1 MKGPLRMKMLN
12 RLLGLA
18 VLLAL
23 VAPLQAHAADKLT
36 VMLDWF
42 VNPDHAPLV
51 IAKEGGYFA
60 RHGLDVDLVAPA
72 DPSAPP
78 RLVAAGK
85 ADIAVTYQPDLML
98 QIKEGLP
105 LLRLGTLVA
114 TPLNCLIA
122 LKDGPVK
129 TLADLKGKKIGY
141 SVAGLQKAYLNAMLK
156 SAGLTS
162 SDVTLVNVNFNLVTA
177 LMSGQVDAAIDGYRN
192 FELIQL
198 GLEGKPG
205 IAFYPEEHGVPPYD
219 ELVYATGSKLKD
231 DPRLPRFL
239 AAVEDATVFM
249 TNHPD
254 EALAMFLKAHPDLDD
269 ELNRKAFFATLPRF
283 AKRPA
288 ALDPSRY
295 ERFAAFMKDAGLLA
309 TVPPVDSYSI
319 VPK

>member
-1 MKGPLRMKMLN
+1 MKMLN

-18 VLLAL
+18 ALFALL
-23 VAPLQAHAADKLT
+23 APLQVQAADRLT
-36 VMLDWF
+36 VLLDWF

-51 IAKEGGYFA
+51 IAEEGGYFA
-60 RHGLDVDLVAPA
+60 GHGLEVELIAPA

-85 ADIAVTYQPDLML
+85 AEVAVTYQPDLML

-105 LLRLGTLVA
+105 LLRFGTLIE
-114 TPLNCLIA
+114 TPLNCLIV

-129 TLADLKGKKIGY
+129 TLADLKGRKVGY
-141 SVAGLQKAYLNAMLK
+141 SVAGLQEAYLGAILK
-156 SAGLTS
+156 SAGLTAA
-162 SDVTLVNVNFNLVTA
+162 DVTLVNVNFNLVTA

-198 GLEGKPG
+198 ALQGKPG

-219 ELVYATGSKLKD
+219 ELIYATSTKLKD
-231 DPRLPRFL
+231 DPRLGRFL
-239 AAVEDATVFM
+239 AAVEEATIFI

-254 EALAMFLKAHPDLDD
+254 AALTMFLKAHGDLDD
-269 ELNRKAFFATLPRF
+269 ELIRKAFFATLPRF

-288 ALDPSRY
+288 AFDATRY
-295 ERFAAFMKDAGLLA
+295 QRFASFLTL
-309 TVPPVDSYSI
+309 SRS
-319 VPK
+319 

>member
-1 MKGPLRMKMLN
+1 MKMKMLN

-18 VLLAL
+18 ALLAL
-23 VAPLQAHAADKLT
+23 LNPLQVQAADKLT

-51 IAKEGGYFA
+51 VAEEGGYFA
-60 RHGLDVDLVAPA
+60 RHDLDVDLVAPA

-85 ADIAVTYQPDLML
+85 ADVAITYQPDLML

-105 LLRLGTLVA
+105 LLRFGTLIE
-114 TPLNCLIA
+114 TPLNCLIV

-129 TLADLKGKKIGY
+129 TLADLKGKKVGY
-141 SVAGLQKAYLNAMLK
+141 SIAGPQEAYLNAVLK
-156 SAGLTS
+156 SAGLTAA
-162 SDVTLVNVNFNLVTA
+162 DVTMVNVNFNLVTA

-198 GLEGKPG
+198 GLEGKPAV
-205 IAFYPEEHGVPPYD
+205 AFYPEEHGVPPYD
-219 ELVYATGSKLKD
+219 ELVYATSTKLKD
-231 DPRLPRFL
+231 DPRLGRFL
-239 AAVEDATVFM
+239 AAVEEATIFL

-254 EALAMFLKAHPDLDD
+254 EALQMFLKQHTDLGD
-269 ELNRKAFFATLPRF
+269 ELNRQAFLATLPRF

-288 ALDPSRY
+288 AFDPVRY
-295 ERFAAFMKDAGLLA
+295 ARFAAFMKEAGLIDVIA
-309 TVPPVDSYSI
+309 PVESYTV